1 MFLCIWLPEMVSFSV
16 AGFGWPRKSC
26 RQNRFT
32 TTIYYL
38 PTYYLEA
45 TNHPSSSASS
55 ITMATSSYSSTRLQ
69 YIGRYI
75 VGSEF
80 KVYLSEA
87 AAASSFS
94 RFPYNDNN
102 NNSGTRWL
110 TAGFGHQSICQEINS
125 SKTQVGKMILKWGK
139 IFLSRI

>member
-1 MFLCIWLPEMVSFSV
+1 MQAEPFHNHHL
-16 AGFGWPRKSC
+16 
-26 RQNRFT
+26 
-32 TTIYYL
+32 L
-38 PTYYLEA
+38 PTYYLEP

-55 ITMATSSYSSTRLQ
+55 ITMATTRILLLVC
-69 YIGRYI
+69 IGRYI

-110 TAGFGHQSICQEINS
+110 AAGFGH
-125 SKTQVGKMILKWGK
+125 
-139 IFLSRI
+139 